1 MNPSDKQQYASPK
14 SGQDAYAEVA
24 SLSKKLIT
32 EMLVRMIESA
42 GDYHS
47 WSLSDEDG
55 ARLVKLI
62 KHKQRMIC
70 SSFAFQLKK
79 NFNDFDSAGKA
90 PLKGNNAGDWQ
101 KLGLV
106 GSSNA
111 SETDELQNITTR
123 YHEAF
128 KEFDNT
134 LLKRLQHCV
143 KRSRAHL
150 LDNPIQVKRL
160 CESFQYSIDSLNL
173 EVSCKIALYHLF
185 ADRFVE
191 ALGPFYRK
199 IDRLLIEHG
208 MVEELSAAR
217 IHLRNIDGLSE
228 SRAPDSLE
236 LNSSATLLGLLQQFK
251 EKSNAETSAFENL
264 FVEVKQQFIRHGLVE
279 STEQID
285 QLNVMFKLIFE
296 DEELPEP
303 IKQQISRLQI
313 FVFIT
318 ALQEDGFLKRSSN
331 PARRLLDSI
340 VSNEIEIAKSD
351 SKDQNSLEFI
361 REHINQ
367 LASSNIVTL
376 DSYSDMLEGYQHF
389 LQQRDS
395 EAEAA
400 RKSAAAREMMPRVI
414 SKLDEITLPLL
425 DQGRPSILF
434 DKVWLP
440 LLLQIALK
448 QGMESVTWQK
458 TMSMVKTQVWSLIP
472 KSTEQELLELT
483 DILPHVSHSL
493 HRVMRSLK
501 LPETLQQSL
510 RDYIKLEQQDVV
522 DKTTH
527 NLEEAKRRRRSLAAQ
542 SFDPVK
548 ETDEFSAMMETG
560 IFQLPDEMLKALNA
574 EKATEA
580 NKAKSGEQLAKGD
593 WVEVRRGNTTTL
605 AKLAWKSDDG
615 NLFIFVDSS
624 GKRVCE
630 IDAETLALQLESGEI
645 TSVSTGSVSSEKSS
659 FSIIHSI

>member
-1 MNPSDKQQYASPK
+1 MEA
-14 SGQDAYAEVA
+14 A

-47 WSLSDEDG
+47 WSLSDKDG
-55 ARLVKLI
+55 TRLVKLI

-70 SSFAFQLKK
+70 SAFTFQLKK
-79 NFNDFDSAGKA
+79 NFNDFDCADKA
-90 PLKGNNAGDWQ
+90 PLEGNNAGDWQ

-111 SETDELQNITTR
+111 SEADELQNITTR
-123 YHEAF
+123 YNDAF

-208 MVEELSAAR
+208 MIEELSAAR

-228 SRAPDSLE
+228 SRAPDSLQV
-236 LNSSATLLGLLQQFK
+236 NSSATLLGLLQQFK
-251 EKSNAETSAFENL
+251 EQSRAETSAYKNL
-264 FVEVKQQFIRHGLVE
+264 FGEVKQQFIRHGLVE
-279 STEQID
+279 STDQID
-285 QLNVMFKLIFE
+285 QLNMMFKLIFE
-296 DEELPEP
+296 DEELPEA

-313 FVFIT
+313 YIFIT
-318 ALQEDGFLKRSSN
+318 ALQEEGFLKRSSN

-351 SKDQNSLEFI
+351 SKDESSIDFI
-361 REHINQ
+361 REQVDQ
-367 LASSNIVTL
+367 LVGSNIVTL
-376 DSYSDMLEGYQHF
+376 GSYSDMLEGYQQF
-389 LQQRDS
+389 LQQRDNQV
-395 EAEAA
+395 EAA
-400 RKSAAAREMMPRVI
+400 HKSAAARDMMPAVR

-425 DQGRPSILF
+425 DQGRPSVLF

-440 LLLQIALK
+440 LLLQIAL
-448 QGMESVTWQK
+448 QQSMESETWK
-458 TMSMVKTQVWSLIP
+458 KSMAMVKTQVWSLIP
-472 KSTEQELLELT
+472 KSTEQELQELT

-501 LPETLQQSL
+501 LPEALQQSL

-527 NLEEAKRRRRSLAAQ
+527 NLEEARRRTRSLAAQ

-574 EKATEA
+574 EKATDA
-580 NKAKSGEQLAKGD
+580 KKAKSAEQLVKGD

-615 NLFIFVDSS
+615 NLFIFVDRG

-630 IDAETLALQLESGEI
+630 IDAETLARQLESGEI
-645 TSVSTGSVSSEKSS
+645 TSVSTGAVSAEKSR
-659 FSIIHSI
+659 FSILHSI